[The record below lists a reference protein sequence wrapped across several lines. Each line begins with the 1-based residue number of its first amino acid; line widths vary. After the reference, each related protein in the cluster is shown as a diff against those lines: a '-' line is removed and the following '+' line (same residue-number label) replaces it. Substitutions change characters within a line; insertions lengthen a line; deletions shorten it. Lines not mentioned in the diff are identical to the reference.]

1 MSQDVIVRK
10 SADHEAYANFILGN
24 ETGDV
29 MMFRVRDGRPRLT
42 IDYKLPKDTDMSKIT
57 FMDKQLIAPFN
68 HSDISSFVSGIL
80 LILDDKTD
88 RLNSISV
95 ECLYNYDSKGNKV
108 EEKIVKAKV
117 TFCKEDGV
125 YKLKFINNFLDN
137 KETVIDVLPAWH
149 RFFINNVPMSKA
161 LISEIYSK
169 KFFKNLDRL
178 LERLAE
184 ENKREYKTEEV
195 IINTSKATVDNSTS
209 K

>member
-10 SADHEAYANFILGN
+10 SADHEVYANFILGN
-24 ETGDV
+24 EAGDI

-80 LILDDKTD
+80 LILEDKAD
-88 RLNSISV
+88 KLNSISV

-117 TFCKEDGV
+117 EFYREDGV

-137 KETVIDVLPAWH
+137 KETNIEILPVWH
-149 RFFINNVPMSKA
+149 KFFINNVPMPKP
-161 LISEIYSK
+161 LLSEIYAK
-169 KFFKNLDRL
+169 KFFKNLDKL
-178 LERLAE
+178 LEKLSE

-195 IINTSKATVDNSTS
+195 IINTSKTLVDNSTS